1 MKGHLGLAG
10 SIMYTLSDIGIN
22 IEMIYQNHEENNI
35 MIVIE
40 SKDELFAL
48 KSLHEKFIIK

>member
-1 MKGHLGLAG
+1 MEKNKAF
-10 SIMYTLSDIGIN
+10 GISM
-22 IEMIYQNHEENNI
+22 IHKSRFFMIYQNHEENNI